1 MDERILQ
8 IVDYFQNYKDITIP
22 NDELIKIISN
32 LEIMESIELIDD
44 MIINQFGTNIID
56 RLDFYN
62 QIYHHD
68 VWENIIKEIEYEDN
82 KNYYIWAILL
92 VELHKYNLTNQIIEY
107 FPIKCKDTLV
117 TKVLVK
123 LMIEEKNKYSEM
135 IKRLVELVV
144 KEKVMYSDIIKLLEE
159 NKHIYSS

>member
-62 QIYHHD
+62 KIYNHD

-117 TKVLVK
+117 TKVFVE
-123 LMIEEKNKYSEM
+123 LMIEEKNKYSKM
-135 IKRLVELVV
+135 IKRLVELAA
-144 KEKVMYSDIIKLLEE
+144 KEKVMYSDIINLLEE
-159 NKHIYSS
+159 NKHIYSP

>member
-1 MDERILQ
+1 MLQ
-8 IVDYFQNYKDITIP
+8 IVNYFQNYKDITIP
-22 NDELIKIISN
+22 NDDLIKIISN
-32 LEIMESIELIDD
+32 LESMESIELIDD
-44 MIINQFGTNIID
+44 MIINKFSSNIID

-68 VWENIIKEIEYEDN
+68 ILENIIKKIEIESEDN
-82 KNYYIWAILL
+82 KNYYIWAILI
-92 VELHKYNLTNQIIEY
+92 VELHKCNLTNQIIEY

>member
-117 TKVLVK
+117 TKVFVE
-123 LMIEEKNKYSEM
+123 LMIEEKNKYSKM
-135 IKRLVELVV
+135 IKRLVELAA
-144 KEKVMYSDIIKLLEE
+144 KEKVMYSDIINLLEE
-159 NKHIYSS
+159 NKHIYSP

>member
-8 IVDYFQNYKDITIP
+8 IVDYFQNYKYITIP

-117 TKVLVK
+117 TKVFVE
-123 LMIEEKNKYSEM
+123 LMIEEKNKYSKM
-135 IKRLVELVV
+135 IKRLVELAA
-144 KEKVMYSDIIKLLEE
+144 KEKVMYSDIINLLEE
-159 NKHIYSS
+159 NKHIYSP